1 MPNEDLIRRM
11 ADELARKLLKS
22 NNPQRAFIIFGEESS
37 ELLRSKVLNLLP
49 NEEIVENNVVR
60 EKIATLST
68 TKAVVIV
75 GPSIDLVSKITLL
88 QTDCPT
94 SALVVKALFDNKRV
108 IILANGPL
116 AAIEGLRPGLR
127 RAVEDL
133 RCKLVEMGIEFAD
146 LVDLAQIIDS
156 PLELKEPKESNSKNS
171 KELLN
176 TTQSTQN
183 PQKEPIP
190 AILNPI
196 MAQLNQGNVSY
207 PLPVIVYQQP
217 TIKQLHPSQI
227 RINPVNELGD
237 FVDFLQTKQCT
248 MEKGKPCDSCDIC
261 NTVGF

>member
-60 EKIATLST
+60 EKIASLST
-68 TKAVVIV
+68 TKAVVVV

-94 SALVVKALFDNKRV
+94 SALVVKALFENKRV

-116 AAIEGLRPGLR
+116 AAIESLRPGLR

-156 PLELKEPKESNSKNS
+156 PLESKELNS
-171 KELLN
+171 KEVL
-176 TTQSTQN
+176 TTNQSTQT

-196 MAQLNQGNVSY
+196 MAQLNQGTVSY

-217 TIKQLHPSQI
+217 TIKQVHPSQI

>member
-11 ADELARKLLKS
+11 ADELARKLLKN

-49 NEEIVENNVVR
+49 NEEIIENNTVK
-60 EKIATLST
+60 EKIAALST
-68 TKAVVIV
+68 AKAVVIV

-88 QTDCPT
+88 QTNCP
-94 SALVVKALFDNKRV
+94 SAALVVKALFDNKRV

-116 AAIEGLRPGLR
+116 AEVETLRTGLR

-133 RCKLVEMGIEFAD
+133 RCKLVEMGIEFVD
-146 LVDLAQIIDS
+146 LIDLAQILDNPINS
-156 PLELKEPKESNSKNS
+156 ITSKPKENIN
-171 KELLN
+171 N
-176 TTQSTQN
+176 QPPQPTQVQ
-183 PQKEPIP
+183 QEAIP

-196 MAQLNQGNVSY
+196 MAQLNQKAVSY
-207 PLPVIVYQQP
+207 SLPVIVYPQSSIQH
-217 TIKQLHPSQI
+217 LHPSQI
-227 RINPVNELGD
+227 RINPANELGE